1 MAGESGERRGVLSP
15 VEFLHRVLITFAIIV
30 VAYLFWRWLDV
41 FLLAFGAAL
50 IALIL
55 RTASEPVDRY
65 TPLNAGWSLAVAG
78 LVLAAVVGGTLWLF
92 GSTIAGQLNQL
103 AAAVPAAWE
112 AAKPQI
118 AGWPLGPQF
127 LQTVSDFTANAPAPA
142 DAKGVGGGL
151 SEGVITQLREMVVRL
166 GGLARSALSVAAEI
180 FVVVVAGAYF
190 AAEPRTYRD
199 GLVMLLP
206 PRVRP
211 EARGALDEAA
221 SALRR
226 WLLGTLFSM
235 FVVGTLTGL
244 GAWAIGLPAPLALG
258 LIAGLAQF
266 VPIIGP
272 AVSTIPGLL
281 ISLSLGPQVILW
293 TLLLYVGVQ
302 QFEGQLLTP
311 LVQRRTVHIPP
322 AVTLLAVIAVGLIF
336 GPLGVL
342 FASPLTVVAYVMVRR
357 LYVHDVLGDEVEDV
371 RAAEAEQ
378 RPAGG

>member
-1 MAGESGERRGVLSP
+1 MAGQTHDRRAVLSP

-55 RTASEPVDRY
+55 RTASEPIDRY

-78 LVLAAVVGGTLWLF
+78 VALVAVVGGTLWLF
-92 GSTIAGQLNQL
+92 GATIGAQINQL
-103 AAAVPAAWE
+103 ADAVPAALE
-112 AAKPQI
+112 AARPRI
-118 AGWPLGPQF
+118 AGWPLGPQL
-127 LQTVSDFTANAPAPA
+127 LQTVSDFTANTPAPE
-142 DAKGVGGGL
+142 DAKGAAGGL
-151 SEGVITQLREMVVRL
+151 SEGVITQLREMIVRL
-166 GGLARSALSVAAEI
+166 GGLARSALSVLAEV
-180 FVVVVAGAYF
+180 FVVFVAGAYF

-199 GLVMLLP
+199 GLLMLLP

-211 EARGALDEAA
+211 EAREALDESG
-221 SALRR
+221 SALRL

-357 LYVHDVLGDEVEDV
+357 LYVHDVLGDEVSDA
-371 RAAEAEQ
+371 RASEPDPE
-378 RPAGG
+378 PKAG